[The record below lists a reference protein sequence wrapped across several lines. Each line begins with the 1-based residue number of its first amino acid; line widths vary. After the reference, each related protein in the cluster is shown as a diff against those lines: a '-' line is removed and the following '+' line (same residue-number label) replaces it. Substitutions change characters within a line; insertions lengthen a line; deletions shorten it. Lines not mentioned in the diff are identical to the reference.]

1 MTDHRQERVAYRA
14 GFLPRFLRWA
24 VALQVGFGF
33 LVGLGVVLRGLNG
46 RPLSSPGEGE
56 ALAGLSAV
64 FAVMALGIALRRRNF
79 GGAEITPA
87 GIRPFNR
94 AARWDRR
101 YPWSMVETVRVK
113 AGLVGNRWFEVCPT
127 GEPAFILTASPA
139 NTAEVVDALECY
151 AGPDHPLTRAVWAT
165 TGEGHL

>member
-1 MTDHRQERVAYRA
+1 VTDSRQERVIIRTR
-14 GFLPRFLRWA
+14 FWPRLLRWA
-24 VALQVGFGF
+24 VGLQLCFAL

-46 RPLSSPGEGE
+46 RPLSSPGEAE

-64 FAVMALGIALRRRNF
+64 FAVIALLISVRRRNL
-79 GGAEITPA
+79 GRAEITPA

-94 AARWDRR
+94 AGRWDRR

-113 AGLVGNRWFEVCPT
+113 AGLLGNRWLEVCPT
-127 GEPAFILTASPA
+127 GEPYFNLTAYPA
-139 NTAEVVDALECY
+139 NTAEVVDALERL

-165 TGEGHL
+165 SGEG